1 MSGGRSM
8 EVSKSMNTIKK
19 ATLGAAALVCFLL
32 VTASGALAH
41 HGFAVFDTTSQ
52 KTISGTVKEFQ
63 WTNPHTWVW
72 VDVTNDKG
80 EVVTWGFEGMSPNF
94 LGRRG
99 WSRNTLK
106 PGDKI
111 TVTYFALK
119 DGKAG
124 GAFLSFKRP
133 NGEELS
139 MWKGSPTEDN

>member
-1 MSGGRSM
+1 
-8 EVSKSMNTIKK
+8 MNQTPKNGFLRT
-19 ATLGAAALVCFLL
+19 AMLAALCLAEAGLSF
-32 VTASGALAH
+32 AH
-41 HGFAVFDTTSQ
+41 HGFAVFDTSAQ
-52 KTISGTVKEFQ
+52 KTITGTVKEFQ

-72 VDVTNDKG
+72 LDVPNDKG
-80 EVVTWGFEGMSPNF
+80 GVDTWGLEGMSPNF

-99 WSRNTLK
+99 WTRKSLQ

-111 TVTYFALK
+111 TVTYFGLK
-119 DGKAG
+119 DGSKG

>member
-1 MSGGRSM
+1 
-8 EVSKSMNTIKK
+8 MNQTPKN
-19 ATLGAAALVCFLL
+19 AFLRTAMLAALCLAE
-32 VTASGALAH
+32 ASLSPAH
-41 HGFAVFDTTSQ
+41 HGFAVFDTSAQ
-52 KTISGTVKEFQ
+52 KTITGTVKEFQ

-72 VDVTNDKG
+72 LDVPNDKG
-80 EVVTWGFEGMSPNF
+80 GVDTWGFEGMSPNF

-99 WSRNTLK
+99 WTRKSLQ

-111 TVTYFALK
+111 TVTYFGLK
-119 DGKAG
+119 DGSKG